1 MRSMNKQKILDNVK
15 EYSAGQLVEYIQEG
29 IVTFDEIVQDTDGE
43 FDPPKRREVKR
54 LLENGDSEE
63 WRKVQQERTIDAV
76 QRYLDKFANGQYREL
91 ARSLKKELVEEIKEN
106 ELKSAANEVW
116 TTVDKNNLN
125 SLRSFINSYPD
136 SRYVNEANTLINNI
150 LLDEIMGV
158 DVETLVNQIRQL
170 QTQKGQIVQNQI
182 ADQEYIDNNT
192 ISTIERFFNEKKIT
206 KNDLLEKIQEDPNLL
221 SAGVV
226 KRLIN
231 SGTLS
236 MSDLVGIGINRLFI
250 QKMFNGESAQ
260 SFSTPEKLDRIHK
273 QSTEIYFWGIPSSG
287 KSCALGAILSVA
299 ASGRIAKSMDPDT
312 GSQGYGYMTKL
323 INLFHNGEVGTLME
337 GTAVDSFYEM
347 GFDLLDVEGRIH
359 PITCIDMAGELM
371 RCMYKANAGDK
382 MNEIDEVM
390 LDTLTRVLID
400 NRSTS
405 RKMHIF
411 VIEYGAEDKLY
422 EGLPQKVYLDGALS
436 YIKNTGIFKKDTDAI
451 YIMIT
456 KADKVKNATKET
468 FNQYI
473 NDKYLGFYN
482 GLEQICKDNEINK
495 GRVEKLAFSLGEVCF
510 QNYCK
515 FDSRPA
521 ENVVNLILQRSAS
534 YRGGKRGKLEKIFRG

>member
-63 WRKVQQERTIDAV
+63 WKKVQQERTIDAV

-106 ELKSAANEVW
+106 ELKSAADEVW

-136 SRYVNEANTLINNI
+136 SRYVNEANTLINRI

-170 QTQKGQIVQNQI
+170 QTQKGQIIQSQI
-182 ADQEYIDNNT
+182 VDQQYIDNNT
-192 ISTIERFFNEKKIT
+192 INTIERFFNEKKIT
-206 KNDLLEKIQEDPNLL
+206 KNDLLGKIQEDPNLL

-250 QKMFNGESAQ
+250 QRMFNGESAQ

-347 GFDLLDVEGRIH
+347 GFDLLDVDGRIH

-411 VIEYGAEDKLY
+411 VIEFGAEDRLY
-422 EGLPQKVYLDGALS
+422 EGLPQRVYLDGALS

>member
-91 ARSLKKELVEEIKEN
+91 ARTLKKELVEEIKEN

-206 KNDLLEKIQEDPNLL
+206 KNDFLEKIQEDPNLL

-231 SGTLS
+231 SGTLP

-411 VIEYGAEDKLY
+411 VIEYGAEDRLY

-495 GRVEKLAFSLGEVCF
+495 GRVEKLAFSLGEVYF

>member
-1 MRSMNKQKILDNVK
+1 MNKQKILDNVK

-106 ELKSAANEVW
+106 ELKSAADEVW

-250 QKMFNGESAQ
+250 QRMFNGESAQ

-411 VIEYGAEDKLY
+411 VIEYGAEDRLY

>member
-1 MRSMNKQKILDNVK
+1 MNKQKILDNVT
-15 EYSAGQLVEYIQEG
+15 EYSAQQLVEYIQEG
-29 IVTFDEIVQDTDGE
+29 VITFDEIVKGTDGE

-63 WRKVQQERTIDAV
+63 WEKVQKERTIDAV
-76 QRYLDKFANGQYREL
+76 QRYLDKFKNGQYREI
-91 ARSLKKELVEEIKEN
+91 ARSLKEELAKEIKKN
-106 ELKSAANEVW
+106 KLKSAADEVW

-192 ISTIERFFNEKKIT
+192 ISTIERFLNEKKIT
-206 KNDLLEKIQEDPNLL
+206 KNDLLEKIQEDTNLL

-250 QKMFNGESAQ
+250 QRMFNGESAQ

-273 QSTEIYFWGIPSSG
+273 QSTEVYFWGIPSSG

-323 INLFHNGEVGTLME
+323 INLFQNGEVGTLME

-411 VIEYGAEDKLY
+411 VIEYGAEDRLY
-422 EGLPQKVYLDGALS
+422 EGLPQRVYLDGALS

-482 GLEQICKDNEINK
+482 GLEQICKNNEINK

-534 YRGGKRGKLEKIFRG
+534 YQGGKRGKLEKIFRG